1 MNAKKLDCDSHR
13 QLGEKLVALLCG
25 IAVFA
30 APAFAQEA
38 SLREEAR
45 VSLRKAVEFFRNEVA
60 VNGTYLWQY
69 SEDLTKREGEGKATK
84 LQGWVQPPGTPAVGL
99 AFLEAFAATAD
110 PYYLEAARTTAHGLV
125 RGQLTSG
132 GWTHLIE
139 FEPATRKRFV
149 YREATEPPAKNARN
163 VTSLDDGTT
172 QTAVRFLAR
181 FDKAVKGED
190 KKVREALDY
199 AITHLLKAQYP
210 NGAWPQGFDL
220 QSRSDKKAGK
230 DELPRVPN
238 LKASYPDAW
247 PREWPGAGQYWFRY
261 TLNDGALMSM
271 IEMMLE
277 IGDARCRAAAEKAG
291 DFLLLAQMPEPQP
304 AWAQQY
310 DFHMHP
316 SWARKFEP
324 PAVSGGESQGVL
336 RTLLMLYR
344 ETGES
349 KYLEPIPK
357 ALDYLRRS
365 RLPDGKLARFY
376 ELRTNKPLFFNKDY
390 ELTYDDSEMPQHYA
404 FKVPDDTAE
413 IQREYEKVKADRKLA
428 TPRPSRNLEAQVKKI
443 IAAQDAR
450 GRWVESGR
458 LRHFGPNDPENKV
471 IRSATFVRN
480 VELLS
485 RYLAQ
490 KEAAPKPTEP

>member
-1 MNAKKLDCDSHR
+1 MNAKNLICYSHPR
-13 QLGEKLVALLCG
+13 LGGNAPPPWVSVLYG
-25 IAVFA
+25 IALFA
-30 APAFAQEA
+30 FPALAQEA
-38 SLREEAR
+38 NLRDDAR
-45 VSLRKAVEFFRNEVA
+45 RSLRKAVEFFQSEVA
-60 VNGTYLWQY
+60 VNGTFLWQY

-84 LQGWVQPPGTPAVGL
+84 MQGWVQPPGTPSVGL
-99 AFLEAFAATAD
+99 AFLEAFEATTD
-110 PYYLEAARTTAHGLV
+110 RYYLDAARATAHGLV
-125 RGQLTSG
+125 QGQLKSG
-132 GWTHLIE
+132 GWTYLIE
-139 FEPATRKRFV
+139 IDPGARKRFV
-149 YREATEPPAKNARN
+149 YRDATEPPAKNARN
-163 VTSLDDGTT
+163 VTTLDDGTT

-199 AITHLLKAQYP
+199 AIEHLLKAQYP

-220 QSRSDKKAGK
+220 QPRSERAAGK
-230 DELPRVPN
+230 E
-238 LKASYPDAW
+238 ASYPNAW

-271 IEMMLE
+271 IEVMLE
-277 IGDARCRAAAEKAG
+277 IGDARCRAAAHKAG

-310 DFHMHP
+310 DFDMHP

-324 PAVSGGESQGVL
+324 PAVSGGESQGAL
-336 RTLLMLYR
+336 RALLLLYR

-390 ELTYDDSEMPQHYA
+390 ELTYDDSEVPQHYA

-413 IQREYEKVKADRKLA
+413 IQREYEKLKADRKPTA
-428 TPRPSRNLEAQVKKI
+428 PRPNRNLEAQIKKI
-443 IAAQDAR
+443 IAAQDGR

-490 KEAAPKPTEP
+490 KEAPPETHRALTP